1 MTAMPEQTAAPLDVV
16 VEDNPEEAR
25 YEARMGE
32 RIVGIAEYELTDEQG
47 PIVFVHTEV
56 VPDVEGQGVGARLA
70 RGALDDVRRRGL
82 RIVAECPFISAF
94 VKRHHDWDDL
104 IVGAPTGS

>member
-1 MTAMPEQTAAPLDVV
+1 MTAMPEPTTAPLDVV

-25 YEARMGE
+25 YEARIGD

-70 RGALDDVRRRGL
+70 RSALEDVRRRGL
-82 RIVAECPFISAF
+82 RLVSDCPFISAF
-94 VKRHHDWDDL
+94 LKRHHDWDDL
-104 IVGAPTGS
+104 IVEGPAAP